1 MATQAATATAVFERE
16 HRFFFITACV
26 MAFVLV
32 AGFSTNLVMGRSSF
46 ASPLVFH
53 LHAFTFFGWVVLYL
67 LQTGLAATGSLHLH
81 KRLGWLALAWVP
93 AMVILGTAIIIHSI
107 RATGGPFF
115 FDKNEFL
122 IANPLGVLAFAGTAF
137 WAIALRR
144 RTDWHRRL
152 MLCAMAMITGP
163 GFGRLLPMP
172 FLIPWAWWLAAVA
185 FPMLFIL
192 AGMVTDLRRRGRVH
206 PAYLY
211 GLGLL
216 IGSQL
221 LADAIAYSP
230 MGYAITDAVTQGY
243 PGAARPMRA
252 FLPPDLNL

>member
-16 HRFFFITACV
+16 HRFFFI

-32 AGFSTNLVMGRSSF
+32 AGFSTSIVFARSSF
-46 ASPLVFH
+46 ASPLIFH
-53 LHAFTFFGWVVLYL
+53 IHAFTFFGWVVLYL
-67 LQTGLAATGSLHLH
+67 LQSGLAATGSLALH

-93 AMVILGTAIIIHSI
+93 AMLILGPTITVHTM
-107 RATGGPFF
+107 RANGGPFF

-122 IANPLGVLAFAGTAF
+122 IGNSLGVLAFAGMVF

-172 FLIPWAWWLAAVA
+172 FLIPWAWWIAGVL
-185 FPMLFIL
+185 FPMVFII
-192 AGMVTDLRRRGRVH
+192 AGIIADRRRIGRVH
-206 PAYLY
+206 PAYFY
-211 GLGLL
+211 GLAAL
-216 IGSQL
+216 IGTQVV
-221 LADAIAYSP
+221 ADVIAYSP
-230 MGYAITDAVTQGY
+230 VGYAITNAVTQGS
-243 PGAARPMRA
+243 PGAARSMRA
-252 FLPPDLNL
+252 HFP

>member
-16 HRFFFITACV
+16 HRFFFIMACV

-32 AGFSTNLVMGRSSF
+32 AGFSTNILLGRSSF

-53 LHAFTFFGWVVLYL
+53 VHAFIFFGWVVLYL
-67 LQTGLAATGSLHLH
+67 LQTGFAATGSLHLH

-93 AMVILGTAIIIHSI
+93 AMVGMGIAIIIQSLRI
-107 RATGGPFF
+107 SGAPFF

-122 IANPLGVLAFAGTAF
+122 FGNSMGIVTFAGMIF
-137 WAIALRR
+137 WALSMRR

-172 FLIPWAWWLAAVA
+172 FLIPWAWWISAVV
-185 FPMLFIL
+185 FPALFIL
-192 AGMVTDLRRRGRVH
+192 AGMVADLRRRKAVH
-206 PAYLY
+206 PAYLWSMAI
-211 GLGLL
+211 L
-216 IGSQL
+216 IGVQI
-221 LADAIAYSP
+221 LADLIAYSSF
-230 MGYAITDAVTQGY
+230 GYSVTQAVTEGY
-243 PGAARPMRA
+243 PGAARPMQA
-252 FLPPDLNL
+252 FLPPGLNL